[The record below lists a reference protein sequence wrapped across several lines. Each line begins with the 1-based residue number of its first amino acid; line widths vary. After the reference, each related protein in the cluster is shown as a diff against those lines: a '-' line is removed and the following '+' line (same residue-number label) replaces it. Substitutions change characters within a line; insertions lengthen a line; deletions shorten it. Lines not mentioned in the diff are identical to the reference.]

1 MPVLASHDELV
12 EVIVET
18 PKESRVKF
26 KLDPHSEHYIFDR
39 VLPPGLRFP
48 FNFGFVPNTQ
58 AEDGDPTDVIIFLDE
73 ALFPGC
79 VATCRML
86 GVIRAEQTEGGRTGR
101 NDRIIAI
108 PVKDRAA
115 PQHLN
120 QLPAGYVDD
129 VERFFRTYHQAE
141 GNTFKVI
148 GLGDA
153 REALD
158 LIARTRIPAIC

>member
-1 MPVLASHDELV
+1 MSSSN
-12 EVIVET
+12 T

-26 KLDPHSEHYIFDR
+26 KLDPQSQHYIFDR

-48 FNFGFVPNTQ
+48 FNFGFVPNTK
-58 AEDGDPTDVIIFLDE
+58 AEDGDPADVIVFLDE
-73 ALFPGC
+73 AILPGC
-79 VATCRML
+79 IATCRVL
-86 GVIRAEQTEGGRTGR
+86 GVIRAEQTEDGRTDR
-101 NDRIIAI
+101 NDRIIAV

-129 VERFFRTYHQAE
+129 IERFFRTYHQAE
-141 GNTFKVI
+141 GNIFNVL

-153 REALD
+153 AEAID
-158 LIARTRIPAIC
+158 LIARTTNPG